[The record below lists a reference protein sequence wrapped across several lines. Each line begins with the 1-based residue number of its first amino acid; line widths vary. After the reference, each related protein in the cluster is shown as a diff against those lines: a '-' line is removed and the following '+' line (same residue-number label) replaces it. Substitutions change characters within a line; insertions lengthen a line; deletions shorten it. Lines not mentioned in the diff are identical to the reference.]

1 MDTILRRFENRE
13 NAELYTSALSNGCD
27 QVIGACR
34 IFAEVAKKWNGK
46 RFTKRFTEEVNNAL
60 HERFG
65 SVIYDDDPVGAV
77 FYNVSIYKTGYT
89 LHSIGDELMFE
100 FSLRERSVEVNG
112 VWRYF
117 DSEICNNLYVELSEG
132 RRIDA
137 EAFEKAARKVAQ
149 IVLQTQTRY
158 TEAVRFW
165 DKNVAILTEIDE
177 FIKERIADV
186 NCLFVDS
193 RSRYF
198 TTLKSPRL
206 DAKH

>member
-1 MDTILRRFENRE
+1 MNTILRRFENRE
-13 NAELYTSALSNGCD
+13 NAEIYVNALSNGCD

-34 IFAEVAKKWNGK
+34 VFAEVAKKWNGK

-65 SVIYDDDPVGAV
+65 SIVSEGVT
-77 FYNVSIYKTGYT
+77 FYNVNIHKVGYTPYSTGYVLQFDLS
-89 LHSIGDELMFE
+89 LH
-100 FSLRERSVEVNG
+100 RCSVEVNG
-112 VWRYF
+112 AWRYF
-117 DSEICNNLYVELSEG
+117 DDEIYSTITVELSEG
-132 RRIDA
+132 NRIDA
-137 EAFEKAARKVAQ
+137 ETFEIAARRVAQ
-149 IVLQTQTRY
+149 VVEQTQTRY

-193 RSRYF
+193 TCRYF
-198 TTLKSPRL
+198 TTRKSPRL
-206 DAKH
+206 AAKH

>member
-1 MDTILRRFENRE
+1 MNTILKRFENRE

-27 QVIGACR
+27 QVIGACH

-46 RFTKRFTEEVNNAL
+46 RYNKRFTEEVNNAL

-65 SVIYDDDPVGAV
+65 SIVSEGVT
-77 FYNVSIYKTGYT
+77 FYNVSIHKVGYAPY
-89 LHSIGDELMFE
+89 SSGYEAQFAI
-100 FSLRERSVEVNG
+100 SLRNRSVQING
-112 VWRYF
+112 VWLYF
-117 DSEICNNLYVELSEG
+117 DAEIYNTITVELSEG
-132 RRIDA
+132 NRIDA
-137 EAFEKAARKVAQ
+137 ETFEKAARKVAQ
-149 IVLQTQTRY
+149 VVLQTQTRY

-193 RSRYF
+193 TCRYF
-198 TTLKSPRL
+198 TTHKSPRL
-206 DAKH
+206 DAKL

>member
-1 MDTILRRFENRE
+1 MNTILRRFENRE
-13 NAELYTSALSNGCD
+13 NAEVYVNALSNGCD

-65 SVIYDDDPVGAV
+65 SALYEGVP
-77 FYNVSIYKTGYT
+77 FYNVNIHKVGYTPHSTGY
-89 LHSIGDELMFE
+89 ELQFE
-100 FSLRERSVEVNG
+100 FSLRERSVYVNG
-112 VWRYF
+112 AWRYF
-117 DSEICNNLYVELSEG
+117 DSEICSNLYVELSEG
-132 RRIDA
+132 NRIDA
-137 EAFEKAARKVAQ
+137 EVFEKAARKVAQ

-186 NCLFVDS
+186 NCLFVGS
-193 RSRYF
+193 TCRYF
-198 TTLKSPRL
+198 TTHKSPRL
-206 DAKH
+206 DAK